1 MQFTELFIRRPV
13 LSVVVSLLIFL
24 IGLISFK
31 QLPIREFPK
40 ADASTV
46 TISTDYPGASSS
58 LVESFISQPIEDAV
72 SGVDNVDYIT
82 STSTEGESKVTINLK
97 LNADVNQAMLDIQS
111 KLSSVLKKLPSG
123 VDNPIIKKDD
133 PDATPVMIITF
144 ADPHQSQEATTDF
157 LNRTIVPLLSNVT
170 GVSEATIFGKR
181 SYAIR
186 IWLDPKSMAAH
197 NISPKEVSDALE
209 ANNLQTQAG
218 EIDQQNQVIS
228 VNANTDLHSVQQFN
242 QLIIKRDNNQAV
254 RLQDIGYAVLGASDD
269 TTSLNING
277 QAGVGI
283 GIIAKSN
290 ANPLDVSKAVNQT
303 LEEIKSQLPEGM
315 HLLVARDS
323 SLYINQSI
331 HEVKQTIVEACLC
344 VVLVIFLFLG
354 SFRSVLIPLVT
365 IPLSLIGTCVFMLMM
380 GYTLNLL
387 TLLAVVLA
395 VGMVVDD
402 AIVVLENIHR
412 HIEAGLSPIS
422 AAIKG
427 ASEIRFA
434 IIAMTFTLAAVYTP
448 IGFSTGLTGTL
459 FREFAFTLAA
469 TVVISG
475 VVALILTPMMCSRM
489 YQPNVGRKNS
499 FIQQIETI
507 FHRMSLGYEKLLIQL
522 LKQRLSL
529 VVILITILATGMIFL
544 IPLMKQSMLAPRED
558 QGVVIAMQNGPTASN
573 IKYTEHYSSQL
584 GTIFNQLPEQQSYV
598 IINGRSDQSSS
609 QAFLSLKPWNQ
620 RKKSADEIISEL
632 NSKVQDIAGVKT
644 MLLNP
649 PSLPTSNNNFP
660 VELNIKTS
668 GSYQELA
675 RVVNQFI
682 QQAEKNP
689 NIVALQSKLE
699 LNKPE
704 LSLQIDRNKANDLG
718 IAMSDVSDA
727 LRIGLG
733 QPTITEYIKDGL
745 TYDVILQF
753 LKQDRSNPDQLNNIN
768 VKTSSGKM
776 MPLANILKIQNVI
789 APTSLLHFEGQRSAT
804 IDVVLQPSFSTG
816 AAVNYFLDLAKQ
828 VLPSHMSLAFSGE
841 SRQLLQEN
849 GSMLQIFVF
858 AIIFIYLVLA
868 AQFESFLDP
877 LIVMLSVPLSLAGAL
892 AALFVTASSLN
903 IYTEI
908 GLVTLIGLITKH
920 GILIVT
926 FANQR
931 RSEGYSI
938 ENAVIQAATIR
949 LRPILMTTAA
959 MIMGAVP
966 LALASGAGA
975 VARQQIGFAI
985 IGGMGFGTL
994 FTLFMVPFCYILLN
1008 NLKQASCHISKLRQ
1022 RFRGGL

>member
-1 MQFTELFIRRPV
+1 
-13 LSVVVSLLIFL
+13 
-24 IGLISFK
+24 
-31 QLPIREFPK
+31 
-40 ADASTV
+40 
-46 TISTDYPGASSS
+46 
-58 LVESFISQPIEDAV
+58 
-72 SGVDNVDYIT
+72 
-82 STSTEGESKVTINLK
+82 
-97 LNADVNQAMLDIQS
+97 
-111 KLSSVLKKLPSG
+111 
-123 VDNPIIKKDD
+123 
-133 PDATPVMIITF
+133 
-144 ADPHQSQEATTDF
+144 
-157 LNRTIVPLLSNVT
+157 
-170 GVSEATIFGKR
+170 
-181 SYAIR
+181 
-186 IWLDPKSMAAH
+186 
-197 NISPKEVSDALE
+197 
-209 ANNLQTQAG
+209 
-218 EIDQQNQVIS
+218 
-228 VNANTDLHSVQQFN
+228 
-242 QLIIKRDNNQAV
+242 
-254 RLQDIGYAVLGASDD
+254 
-269 TTSLNING
+269 
-277 QAGVGI
+277 
-283 GIIAKSN
+283 
-290 ANPLDVSKAVNQT
+290 
-303 LEEIKSQLPEGM
+303 
-315 HLLVARDS
+315 
-323 SLYINQSI
+323 
-331 HEVKQTIVEACLC
+331 
-344 VVLVIFLFLG
+344 
-354 SFRSVLIPLVT
+354 
-365 IPLSLIGTCVFMLMM
+365 
-380 GYTLNLL
+380 
-387 TLLAVVLA
+387 
-395 VGMVVDD
+395 
-402 AIVVLENIHR
+402 
-412 HIEAGLSPIS
+412 
-422 AAIKG
+422 
-427 ASEIRFA
+427 
-434 IIAMTFTLAAVYTP
+434 
-448 IGFSTGLTGTL
+448 
-459 FREFAFTLAA
+459 
-469 TVVISG
+469 
-475 VVALILTPMMCSRM
+475 
-489 YQPNVGRKNS
+489 
-499 FIQQIETI
+499 
-507 FHRMSLGYEKLLIQL
+507 
-522 LKQRLSL
+522 
-529 VVILITILATGMIFL
+529 
-544 IPLMKQSMLAPRED
+544 
-558 QGVVIAMQNGPTASN
+558 
-573 IKYTEHYSSQL
+573 
-584 GTIFNQLPEQQSYV
+584 
-598 IINGRSDQSSS
+598 
-609 QAFLSLKPWNQ
+609 
-620 RKKSADEIISEL
+620 
-632 NSKVQDIAGVKT
+632 